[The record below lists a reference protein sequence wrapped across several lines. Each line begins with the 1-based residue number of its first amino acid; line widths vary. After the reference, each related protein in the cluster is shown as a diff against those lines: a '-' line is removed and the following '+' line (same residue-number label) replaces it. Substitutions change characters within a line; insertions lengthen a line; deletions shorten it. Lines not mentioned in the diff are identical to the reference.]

1 MTSMDNP
8 KFSFSF
14 VSLNETSD
22 RVNKLN
28 PKKASRATVYQSKLL
43 RKQRP
48 SIILNFS
55 YFRQCII
62 NDILK

>member
-28 PKKASRATVYQSKLL
+28 PKKASRATGIPVK
-43 RKQRP
+43 
-48 SIILNFS
+48 II
-55 YFRQCII
+55 
-62 NDILK
+62 KKTKT